1 MKILFSLSIK
11 SLWNRRV
18 SVGLTVFSISISVLL
33 LLGVEEIRTQTRQSF
48 TQTISGTDLIVG
60 ARSGPVQLLLY
71 SVFHI
76 GDATNNISWSSYQ
89 QITKHPSVA
98 WAVPISLGDSHRGYR
113 VMGTSSDY
121 FQYYRFAGDGKLAF
135 QSGKPFADLYD
146 AVIGAE
152 VADALRYQLEDSIVL
167 AHGLGRVSFTEHDDK
182 PFRIA
187 GILARTGT
195 PVDKTVLVSLEAI
208 EAIHIDWQHGTM
220 PLPGQRVSAEQARQM
235 QLQPKTITAFMLGLK
250 SKIATFQL
258 QRAINEYASE
268 SLSAILPGVALQQ
281 LWSML
286 GVVEIALLAVSA
298 CVAFAGL
305 LGLSSALLTSLN
317 ERRRE
322 MAILRSVGGRPWHI
336 FGLLIAES
344 AIIAL
349 AGCGL
354 GTLWLYTGVILL
366 SPVLQSTWGLTL
378 TVTIP
383 GWFECLVLAAIV
395 SAAMLIAAI
404 PAWLAY
410 RQALNDGMMPR
421 L

>member
-18 SVGLTVFSISISVLL
+18 SVALTAFSISISVLL
-33 LLGVEEIRTQTRQSF
+33 LLGVEKIRTQTRDGF

-76 GDATNNISWSSYQ
+76 GDATNNIAWSSYQ
-89 QITKHPSVA
+89 EITRHPSVA
-98 WAVPISLGDSHRGYR
+98 WTVPISLGDSHRGFR

-121 FQYYRFAGDGKLAF
+121 FQYYRYARDGQLAF
-135 QSGKPFADLYD
+135 QSGKPFADLFD
-146 AVIGAE
+146 AVVGAE
-152 VADALRYQLEDSIVL
+152 VAETLQYQPGQKIVL
-167 AHGLGRVSFTEHDDK
+167 AHGLGRISFTEHDDK
-182 PFRIA
+182 PFRVV

-195 PVDKTVLVSLEAI
+195 PVDKSVLVSLEAI
-208 EAIHIDWQHGTM
+208 EAIHVDWQHGTM
-220 PLPGQRVSAEQARQM
+220 PQPGQSISADHARQL
-235 QLQPKTITAFMLGLK
+235 QLQPKTITAFMVGLK

-258 QRAINEYASE
+258 QRAINEFAAE
-268 SLSAILPGVALQQ
+268 PLSAILPGVALQQ
-281 LWSML
+281 LWGMLSM
-286 GVVEIALLAVSA
+286 VETALLAVSA
-298 CVAFAGL
+298 CVALAGL

-322 MAILRSVGGRPWHI
+322 MAILRSVGARPWHI

-354 GTLWLYTGVILL
+354 GILCLYMGIMLLAPVMQSAWGIVLSFTLPGPFEYV
-366 SPVLQSTWGLTL
+366 V
-378 TVTIP
+378 VT
-383 GWFECLVLAAIV
+383 AIV
-395 SAAMLIAAI
+395 SAAIMIASI